1 MDLDQGVVIITGSAT
16 GVGAASARL
25 LASHG
30 CNVVINYSQSE
41 AEASDT
47 AAACEAAGAEA
58 LLFKADVSDDGQGRA
73 MVAAAMERWGRI
85 DGLINSAGT
94 TKFVEAGD
102 LDALNAEDFQRI
114 YAVNLIGPYQ
124 MARAVAPHMKAQ
136 GAGAIVH
143 ISSTAGTFGTGSS
156 IAYGASKAALNN
168 LTLALAR
175 LLGPEI
181 RVNAVS
187 PGFIDGRWVRR
198 GLGEE
203 AFQTHKKQ
211 SEEMA
216 PLGKISTPDD
226 VAEVAVWLLE
236 AADLITG
243 QILTADAGINLG
255 GRRRR

>member
-30 CNVVINYSQSE
+30 CNVVINYTQSE
-41 AEASDT
+41 AEAKDT
-47 AAACEAAGAEA
+47 VAACEAAGAEA
-58 LLFKADVSDDGQGRA
+58 LLFKADVSEDGQCRA
-73 MVAAAMERWGRI
+73 MVAAAMARWGRI
-85 DGLINSAGT
+85 DGLINSAGI
-94 TKFVEAGD
+94 TKFIEAGD

-124 MARAVAPHMKAQ
+124 MARAAAPHMKAQ

-156 IAYGASKAALNN
+156 IAYATSKAALNN

-175 LLGPEI
+175 LLAPEI

-198 GLGEE
+198 GLGED
-203 AFQTHKKQ
+203 AFQAHKTQ

-216 PLGKISTPDD
+216 PLGKISTPED
-226 VAEVAVWLLE
+226 VAEVAVWFLE

-243 QILTADAGINLG
+243 QILTVDAGINLG